1 MLQNEQVNETMNDT
15 VIDDVLIV
23 EDDIVVNENDNVEVD
38 EIFDQPKVLSEDCSS
53 DSEYNPIGEDA
64 NLNNVNGISDFD
76 EVVDVIE
83 VLHSDLDMN
92 EIYEKKELN
101 GRKQFELDNDGK
113 IYFENG

>member
-1 MLQNEQVNETMNDT
+1 MQLHVK
-15 VIDDVLIV
+15 
-23 EDDIVVNENDNVEVD
+23 
-38 EIFDQPKVLSEDCSS
+38 FDQPKVLTEDCSS